1 MTPVQ
6 LLLLLSLTLSGI
18 CLNLGQLTLEGGENS
33 ERSHLDDILQ
43 RAESILLRSILKKV
57 EEEEELNKEPDASEP
72 DSLSKRQHP
81 GKRFFNE
88 LEKRQHPG
96 KREDGE
102 EALYGDIQKR
112 QHPGKREEDD
122 DLDRYL
128 ELQKRQHPGKRSL
141 WDQYVDAPSTQL
153 TYLNELSKRQ
163 HPGKRYLVYAKRQH
177 PGKRGWEDELDLGEQ
192 DLEKRQ
198 HPGKRFSDSE
208 SPDYAAPCDLQDDIN
223 CSKGSLLLELLDNVN
238 KGREEE
244 KRQHPGRRFA
254 WESEAEAEE

>member
-1 MTPVQ
+1 PAMTPVQ

-57 EEEEELNKEPDASEP
+57 EEEEELNKDASEP

-128 ELQKRQHPGKRSL
+128 ELQKRQHPGK
-141 WDQYVDAPSTQL
+141 STQ
-153 TYLNELSKRQ
+153 Q